1 MLENLGQD
9 SWSVDFVERLAANV
23 STQSPTRFEPRSFEN
38 SVLNC
43 IIYDQSRF
51 INICFQGNEIKLKRI
66 EPCWVRR
73 EGFMAFNDLRT
84 VERTTRFC
92 LKMESSSSWLLLVVL
107 MATVVDNLETGR
119 VEILGKKKKIDDDDD
134 LSSVA
139 VGIQKTRAP
148 IISLQK
154 LCWNLQKP
162 TLEIY
167 CN

>member
-1 MLENLGQD
+1 
-9 SWSVDFVERLAANV
+9 
-23 STQSPTRFEPRSFEN
+23 
-38 SVLNC
+38 
-43 IIYDQSRF
+43 
-51 INICFQGNEIKLKRI
+51 
-66 EPCWVRR
+66 
-73 EGFMAFNDLRT
+73 
-84 VERTTRFC
+84 
-92 LKMESSSSWLLLVVL
+92 